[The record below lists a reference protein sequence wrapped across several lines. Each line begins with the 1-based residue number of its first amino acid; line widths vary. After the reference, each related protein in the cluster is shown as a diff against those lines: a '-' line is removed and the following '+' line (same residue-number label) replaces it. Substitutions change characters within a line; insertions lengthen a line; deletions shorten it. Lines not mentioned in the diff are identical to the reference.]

1 MNTAQRII
9 VSSFAVAAFSAGL
22 QAEVKLPAILSD
34 HIVLQREAAVPIW
47 GTAEAGEK
55 VSVQL
60 GDQTKSATAGSD
72 GRWMVK
78 LDSLKAASTAQE
90 LKVTSD
96 KGSAITIKDVLV
108 GEVWLG
114 SGQSNMAFT
123 VSNAKDFESEKA
135 AATTPEI
142 RMFTERSN
150 STEAPVRHGTGAWV
164 VCSPETVGTFSATA
178 YFFGREIHK
187 VLQLPV
193 GLINSS
199 VGGTPIESWIDAEAQ
214 HAEPGLKDFF
224 AAPKTAAAPV
234 DPAAEKAKY
243 EAAMAQWKEDVKKAK
258 AEKTRVPRPPV
269 DTAALRQKKGNT
281 GGLYNGKIA
290 PLIPFAIRG
299 ALWYQG
305 EANSTPTKAPF
316 YQVQLPLLVNDWRK
330 KWGYDFPFAWV
341 QLPNFKSRGDG
352 WCLVREAM
360 LKTLSLPK
368 TGMAITLDV
377 GEPGN
382 IHPKNKQAVGH
393 RLALWALGTVYG
405 KDNATSG
412 PLLTSHAIKGSEIV
426 LTFSHADGGLKSAGG
441 PLLSFVIA
449 GEDKVWHD
457 ATARIEGDKVVLS
470 CPEVPAPVAARY
482 AWKDDPIASLFNG
495 EGLPASPFRTDA
507 WALEFKPEPPA
518 RNPRTRGEA
527 PKRARAKKE

>member
-1 MNTAQRII
+1 
-9 VSSFAVAAFSAGL
+9 
-22 QAEVKLPAILSD
+22 
-34 HIVLQREAAVPIW
+34 
-47 GTAEAGEK
+47 
-55 VSVQL
+55 
-60 GDQTKSATAGSD
+60 
-72 GRWMVK
+72 
-78 LDSLKAASTAQE
+78 
-90 LKVTSD
+90 
-96 KGSAITIKDVLV
+96 
-108 GEVWLG
+108 
-114 SGQSNMAFT
+114 
-123 VSNAKDFESEKA
+123 
-135 AATTPEI
+135 
-142 RMFTERSN
+142 
-150 STEAPVRHGTGAWV
+150 
-164 VCSPETVGTFSATA
+164 
-178 YFFGREIHK
+178 
-187 VLQLPV
+187 
-193 GLINSS
+193 
-199 VGGTPIESWIDAEAQ
+199 
-214 HAEPGLKDFF
+214 
-224 AAPKTAAAPV
+224 
-234 DPAAEKAKY
+234 
-243 EAAMAQWKEDVKKAK
+243 MAQWKEDVKKAK